1 VIKRVYDSPDA
12 QRSERVGSMMR
23 KPVWCPDSKP
33 IDELLREMQ
42 LKRVHVVIVVDEF
55 GGTAGMAT
63 IEDILEE
70 IVGEITDE
78 YDEETSDITELADG
92 RFRVSSR
99 LPVDELGDLF
109 GMKLDEE
116 DVETVG
122 GLMAKQLNK
131 VPIAG
136 SVVKYAGLELVAERS
151 TGRRNR
157 IGTVIVSPIDTDGTD
172 EVRRAEA
179 ATGFL
184 SDPALRAS

>member
-1 VIKRVYDSPDA
+1 
-12 QRSERVGSMMR
+12 
-23 KPVWCPDSKP
+23 
-33 IDELLREMQ
+33 
-42 LKRVHVVIVVDEF
+42 
-55 GGTAGMAT
+55 
-63 IEDILEE
+63 
-70 IVGEITDE
+70 
-78 YDEETSDITELADG
+78 
-92 RFRVSSR
+92 

-157 IGTVIVSPIDTDGTD
+157 IGTVIVSPIDADGTD
-172 EVRRAEA
+172 EARRAEA
-179 ATGFL
+179 ATGFV